1 MDQREYDQM
10 EEKIL
15 AAEERHEELEAELHR
30 PDIAGNAGKLAL
42 CCQELEKAQ
51 QEVTSLYSR
60 WEKLEALR
68 NGD

>member
-1 MDQREYDQM
+1 M

-15 AAEERHEELEAELHR
+15 AAEGRHEELETELHH
-30 PDIAGNAGKLAL
+30 PDLAGSAVKLAL
-42 CCQELEKAQ
+42 CCQKLEKAQ

-60 WEKLEALR
+60 WEELEALR